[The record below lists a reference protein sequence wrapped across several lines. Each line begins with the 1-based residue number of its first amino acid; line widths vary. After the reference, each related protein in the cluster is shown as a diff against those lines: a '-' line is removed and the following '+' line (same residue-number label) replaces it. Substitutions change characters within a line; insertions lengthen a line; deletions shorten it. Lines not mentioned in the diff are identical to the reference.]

1 MTKLSINFHDVKNVI
16 KPFDGSEYCSIDKWL
31 VAFEDFAKM
40 MTWSDLHKFIFA
52 KQSLTGLAKLFV
64 ESQSGINSWDKLKS
78 ELKAEFGSKYN
89 SARLHGMLAKRQM
102 LPNESVQEY
111 FFKMQELASRG
122 KIEPDGLIE
131 YVISG
136 IRDIPSNKAMLY
148 GTDNLTEFH
157 EKLRVYEKIRSTY
170 SRSFQS
176 KPNLPT
182 EHRKPQPYRNK
193 RDSKTLKCFNC
204 NEIGHI
210 SSNCSYKSEGIRCFK
225 CKKFGHKANAC
236 PQKEV
241 NKMELSHFSRC
252 NNKIE
257 TDVEI
262 LGAKTKGLIDT
273 GSDVT
278 MIPRHFYDK
287 VGTPKL
293 NSDGASLIGLDGNSI
308 SPLGFFE
315 SEIKIDEYSLPAN
328 IYVVEGDLCNSIIIG
343 IDVLNKLNFS
353 ITNYGFKVMGKRS
366 QNTIRVNY
374 TRIFVPDGKSAAEST
389 LVRSDDASR
398 KEQMFLSHF
407 TEWGEGNGFQDTKSL
422 GERPP
427 LVVSDTNDFGRN
439 KKEKFTSKSDTF
451 PSKPCNESKKMQS
464 SADMGGLNRFN
475 HVSFTD
481 DREYDLTD
489 PSEDENEKTCFLG
502 QLADATDC
510 C

>member
-1 MTKLSINFHDVKNVI
+1 
-16 KPFDGSEYCSIDKWL
+16 
-31 VAFEDFAKM
+31 FE
-40 MTWSDLHKFIFA
+40 
-52 KQSLTGLAKLFV
+52 
-64 ESQSGINSWDKLKS
+64 
-78 ELKAEFGSKYN
+78 
-89 SARLHGMLAKRQM
+89 KRW
-102 LPNESVQEY
+102 
-111 FFKMQELASRG
+111 
-122 KIEPDGLIE
+122 
-131 YVISG
+131 
-136 IRDIPSNKAMLY
+136 
-148 GTDNLTEFH
+148 
-157 EKLRVYEKIRSTY
+157 
-170 SRSFQS
+170 S

-182 EHRKPQPYRNK
+182 EHRKPQPYRNNH
-193 RDSKTLKCFNC
+193 DSKTLKCFNC

-236 PQKEV
+236 PQKKV

-273 GSDVT
+273 GSEIT
-278 MIPRHFYDK
+278 MIPRHFYEK

-293 NSDGASLIGLDGNSI
+293 NSDNASLIGLDRNSI

-353 ITNYGFKVMGKRS
+353 ITNYGFEVMGKRT

-398 KEQMFLSHF
+398 KEQTFLSHS
-407 TEWGEGNGFQDTKSL
+407 TEWGERNGFQDTKSL

-451 PSKPCNESKKMQS
+451 PCKPCNESKKKKKKMQS
-464 SADMGGLNRFN
+464 SADIDRLNRFN
-475 HVSFTD
+475 HVSLTD
-481 DREYDLTD
+481 DRECDLTD
-489 PSEDENEKTCFLG
+489 PSEVENE
-502 QLADATDC
+502 
-510 C
+510 